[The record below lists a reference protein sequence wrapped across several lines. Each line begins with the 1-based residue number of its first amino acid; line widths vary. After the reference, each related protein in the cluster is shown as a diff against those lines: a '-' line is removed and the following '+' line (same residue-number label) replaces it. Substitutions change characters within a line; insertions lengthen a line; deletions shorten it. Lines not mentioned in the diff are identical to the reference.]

1 MRKLSFVFGAMS
13 LGLILIATWA
23 DADQWNKKTILTI
36 NQQLQIPGT
45 VLQPGKYVVKL
56 TDSASNR
63 HIVQVFN
70 EGESKLLAT
79 ILAIPNSRLK
89 PTGASEFSFWETP
102 TGTPPALRS
111 WFYPGDNFGQEF
123 AYPKR
128 EAAAL
133 SAAVKEQ
140 VRSISDEEQASLSR
154 TPPPADKEASDT
166 PAQIAEARPPAP
178 PAPGPVAAKPAR
190 PATESQVPAP
200 GGPAKAAQLPKT
212 ASPFP
217 LIALAGLLS
226 LGAGF
231 GIRAL
236 RRHLLSNEP
245 GVN

>member
-1 MRKLSFVFGAMS
+1 MRKLGFVFGAMA
-13 LGLILIATWA
+13 LGLILIAPWA

-36 NQQLQIPGT
+36 NQPLQIPGT

-56 TDSASNR
+56 ADSASNR

-89 PTGASEFSFWETP
+89 PTGATEFSFWETP

-154 TPPPADKEASDT
+154 TPPPADKPASDK

-178 PAPGPVAAKPAR
+178 PAPGPVAAKTGP
-190 PATESQVPAP
+190 PC
-200 GGPAKAAQLPKT
+200 GGVSGPRAWR
-212 ASPFP
+212 
-217 LIALAGLLS
+217 AG
-226 LGAGF
+226 
-231 GIRAL
+231 
-236 RRHLLSNEP
+236 
-245 GVN
+245 

>member
-1 MRKLSFVFGAMS
+1 MRKLGFVFGALT
-13 LGLILIATWA
+13 LGLILVAPWA

-36 NQQLQIPGT
+36 NHSLQIPGT

-56 TDSASNR
+56 ADSASNR

-70 EGESKLLAT
+70 EDESRLVAT

-89 PTGASEFSFWETP
+89 PTGATEFSFWETP
-102 TGTPPALRS
+102 KGTPPALRS

-133 SAAVKEQ
+133 SAAVKET
-140 VRSISDEEQASLSR
+140 VRAISDEEQASLSQ
-154 TPPPADKEASDT
+154 TPPPAVTPASDK
-166 PAQIAEARPPAP
+166 PAQVAEARPPAP

-190 PATESQVPAP
+190 PAEPPQPVPEP
-200 GGPAKAAQLPKT
+200 TKAAQLPKT

-217 LIALAGLLS
+217 LIAIAGLLS
-226 LGAGF
+226 AGAGL

-236 RRHLLSNEP
+236 RRRLFPNES
-245 GVN
+245 GLN